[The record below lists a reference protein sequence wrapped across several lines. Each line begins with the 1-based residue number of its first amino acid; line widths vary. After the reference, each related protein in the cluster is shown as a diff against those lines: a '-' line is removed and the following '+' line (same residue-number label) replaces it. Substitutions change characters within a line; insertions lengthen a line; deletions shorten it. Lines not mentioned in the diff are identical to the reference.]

1 MIVLKKAQS
10 PVWPRAAKE
19 RIYRYVHT
27 RNLYQMSL
35 GDTDLID
42 LAKSIVEAA
51 GLPSSFRV
59 HEEVAKKCLLLLQP
73 SIRSWKR
80 EGLIIR
86 GPNDTFIKCPLFKK
100 LWDHEIRL
108 SPKKTLS
115 NASSAQ
121 SPTHS
126 LDEPGTGRLASPCD
140 KSPKKVRNPQFAL
153 EFH

>member
-1 MIVLKKAQS
+1 
-10 PVWPRAAKE
+10 
-19 RIYRYVHT
+19 
-27 RNLYQMSL
+27 MSM
-35 GDTDLID
+35 GDTNLVD

-86 GPNDTFIKCPLFKK
+86 GPNDIFIKCPLFKK
-100 LWDHEIRL
+100 HWDHEIRL
-108 SPKKTLS
+108 SPRKKLS
-115 NASSAQ
+115 NASSVQ

-126 LDEPGTGRLASPCD
+126 LDERSTERFASSYD
-140 KSPKKVRNPQFAL
+140 KSPKKVQNTPVCS
-153 EFH
+153 